1 MSAADATSTT
11 PPPGYGARVLH
22 ACPTC
27 GAAKGAPCLTAH
39 GGRVKAAGGVH
50 AARLALE
57 VAKLKDH
64 SAMVF
69 LK

>member
-1 MSAADATSTT
+1 MSAADATTTT

-27 GAAKGAPCLTAH
+27 GAAKGAPCVTAR
-39 GGRVKAAGGVH
+39 GGRVQAAGGVH
-50 AARLALE
+50 PSRMALE
-57 VAKLKDH
+57 AAELKDH

-69 LK
+69 IK